1 MDENQDN
8 NLNFFYKKMPNL
20 SVGEN
25 GILRHIGTE
34 NSETGQIVIS
44 RSLTSRVLQKM
55 HDDLGHFGTA
65 KTSAMVRKRFFW
77 PTTSLEVND
86 WWRNCLPCQKR
97 KNPVPAKRA
106 PLQPIVIHRQGK
118 LVTMDIVE
126 YPLSFQG
133 YRYCLAMIDHFT
145 KWRATKLKII
155 LNQAYKTARDRLKMT
170 HYCYRSLLLRSL
182 GNSQRLQ
189 SHRPCYVVGQNT
201 RKGRCMKLNRP
212 WNDLRKLL
220 NVYVKLFIG
229 SSTVRGTAA
238 SYRRVKRRV
247 VHFNQFSFPWNQ

>member
-97 KNPVPAKRA
+97 KNPVPAKSVR
-106 PLQPIVIHRQGK
+106 
-118 LVTMDIVE
+118 
-126 YPLSFQG
+126 
-133 YRYCLAMIDHFT
+133 MIS
-145 KWRATKLKII
+145 LICI
-155 LNQAYKTARDRLKMT
+155 
-170 HYCYRSLLLRSL
+170 RSDV
-182 GNSQRLQ
+182 NKV
-189 SHRPCYVVGQNT
+189 PDVVV
-201 RKGRCMKLNRP
+201 P
-212 WNDLRKLL
+212 
-220 NVYVKLFIG
+220 
-229 SSTVRGTAA
+229 
-238 SYRRVKRRV
+238 
-247 VHFNQFSFPWNQ
+247 